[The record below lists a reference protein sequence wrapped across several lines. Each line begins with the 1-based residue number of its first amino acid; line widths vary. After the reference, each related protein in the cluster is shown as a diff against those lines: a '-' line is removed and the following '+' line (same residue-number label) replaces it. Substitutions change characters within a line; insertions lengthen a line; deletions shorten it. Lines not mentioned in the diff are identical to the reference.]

1 MTQTE
6 PRALIT
12 GMAGFVGKH
21 LARYLA
27 GATPA
32 KIHGIARPG
41 EPTEDIQEELGPR
54 LEVHIGNL
62 METDRLREIIE
73 RVQPDWIFHLAAQ
86 AFVPTAFADPTG
98 TLVNNIIGQVNLF
111 QAVLATGG
119 RPTIMVVG
127 SNEEYGMVEPEDLP
141 VKETTPFRPANP
153 YAVSKVGQDLLGYQY
168 HLSYGLPIVRVRPFN
183 HIGPG
188 QSDRFVA
195 SSFARQIAEAELGL
209 RPPVLKVGNLEA
221 ERDYTDVRDIIRGY
235 HLAVT
240 RGAPGDVYNLGSG
253 RAVSIRRLLDLLMSQ
268 SRVSL
273 RVEQDPDRL
282 RPSDIPRIVAD
293 STKFHSLTGWK
304 AEIPLEKT
312 LTDTLNWWRETL
324 AV

>member
-1 MTQTE
+1 
-6 PRALIT
+6 
-12 GMAGFVGKH
+12 MAGFVGKH

-27 GATPA
+27 TTTTA
-32 KIHGIARPG
+32 KIYGIARPG
-41 EPTEDIQEELGPR
+41 EPTADVEAELGPR
-54 LEVHIGNL
+54 LEVLIGNL
-62 METDRLREIIE
+62 METDRMREIVE
-73 RVQPDWIFHLAAQ
+73 RVQPTWIFHLAAQ

-98 TLVNNIIGQVNLF
+98 TLVNNIVGQVNLF
-111 QAVLATGG
+111 QAVLAWGG

-127 SNEEYGMVEPEDLP
+127 SNEEYGMVEPGDLP

-168 HLSYGLPIVRVRPFN
+168 QLAYDLPIVRVRPFN

-209 RPPVLKVGNLEA
+209 RPAVLKVGNLEA
-221 ERDYTDVRDIIRGY
+221 ERDYTDVRDIVRGY

-240 RGAPGDVYNLGSG
+240 LGVPGDVYNLGSE
-253 RAVSIRRLLDLLMSQ
+253 RAVSIRRLLDLLLAQ
-268 SRVSL
+268 SRISL
-273 RVEQDPDRL
+273 GIEQDPERL

-293 STKFHSLTGWK
+293 CGKLRSLTGWK
-304 AEIPLEKT
+304 AEIPLERT

-324 AV
+324 GQNPRV